1 MEHKDYYKI
10 LGVDKK
16 ATAKEIKKAYR
27 RLAKQYHPDVNPGN
41 KEAEDKFKIINEA
54 HDVLGDP
61 EKRGKYDEL
70 GPNWQYYDQWKQ
82 AGGQASGWPS
92 DWSHFQS
99 GGAPGRSSRYTYR
112 TVTEEELQ
120 DLFGGSRPF
129 SGFHYTFSDGAPGAD
144 FNGGFRTAS
153 RPRRGQDMEQLVEV
167 SLEEA
172 FHGTSRVLQM
182 SDASGKTR
190 RVEAKIPAG
199 VEDGS
204 RVRLAGQGMPGVNG
218 GQPGDLYLVV
228 SLYPHHMF
236 ERRGDYLHLKLAVP
250 LTTAILGGEVE
261 VPTLNGKVMLRIPP
275 ETQNGKSFRLK
286 GKGMPKLHNPQERG
300 DMYVEVKVVLP
311 EQLSERERQLFQE
324 LAGIGGARAGRVAET
339 PA

>member
-99 GGAPGRSSRYTYR
+99 GGAPGGSSRYTYR

-120 DLFGGSRPF
+120 DLFGGSGPF

-204 RVRLAGQGMPGVNG
+204 RVRLSGQGMPGVNG

-311 EQLSERERQLFQE
+311 GQLSERERQLFQE
-324 LAGIGGARAGRVAET
+324 LAGIGGAGAGRVAET